1 MSDNTNTGHGWVR
14 SRPDGVVMR
23 CGGPALCSVCKQEAA
38 ELAKL
43 DIVDRLK
50 CATVKQ
56 LGVAATDAMHTAATT
71 IASLRAENERLKA
84 CQDICRVCGPDAKG
98 CSHIQ
103 PRRLLLAEIDRLRTL
118 LAAAQA
124 ECEAAGTLIETLAD
138 RGRKTLQAAAWK
150 KYNAARRKVQGESA
164 AQRKEGEK

>member
-124 ECEAAGTLIETLAD
+124 ECEAWREFKRHAISPTGDPFEDRYAD
-138 RGRKTLQAAAWK
+138 AKDAAMRAMEAHD
-150 KYNAARRKVQGESA
+150 AARRKVQG
-164 AQRKEGEK
+164 